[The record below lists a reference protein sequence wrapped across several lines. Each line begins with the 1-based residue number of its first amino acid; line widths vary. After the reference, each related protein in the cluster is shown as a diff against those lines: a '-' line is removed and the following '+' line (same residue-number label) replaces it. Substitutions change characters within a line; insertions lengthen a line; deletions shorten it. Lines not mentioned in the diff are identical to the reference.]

1 MARPEAPLGIYR
13 RLIWAEQGPGTRWKN
28 MERLRL
34 YLITDRG
41 RFPQGKFLSAVSA
54 ALEGGV
60 KALQLR
66 EKDLAP
72 ADLLALANRLR
83 PLTSKHGAL
92 LFINDR
98 ADIAAM
104 SGADGVHLT
113 EQSVSAKDVKRAFP
127 RLWVGVSTHDL
138 KGARRAETDGADFIT
153 FSPVFE
159 TPSKAAYGP
168 PQGLDNLA
176 RVARA
181 VNIPVLALGGVGRGE
196 VKSVLDHGAYGVAV
210 ISGIWDSVNI
220 RNEAFEYMR
229 FFAGET

>member
-1 MARPEAPLGIYR
+1 MAGGSESGGQRNNL
-13 RLIWAEQGPGTRWKN
+13 K
-28 MERLRL
+28 RLRL
-34 YLITDRG
+34 YLITDRS

-72 ADLLALANRLR
+72 ADLLALAKRLR
-83 PLTSKHGAL
+83 TLTSKHDAL
-92 LFINDR
+92 FFINDR

-113 EQSVSAKDVKRAFP
+113 EQSASAKEVKQAFP
-127 RLWVGVSTHDL
+127 RLLAGVSTHDL
-138 KGARRAETDGADFIT
+138 NGARRAEKDGADFIT
-153 FSPVFE
+153 FSPIFE

-176 RVARA
+176 RVAGA
-181 VNIPVLALGGVGRGE
+181 VSIPVLALGGIGRGE
-196 VKSVLDHGAYGVAV
+196 VQSVLDHGAYGVAV
-210 ISGIWDSVNI
+210 ISGIWNSINI